1 MLRPYQQEAFKA
13 IKADIDL
20 RGASLIV
27 MPTGS
32 GKSHLIAAAA
42 TLKAPVLILQP
53 SRELLA
59 QNRAKL
65 ALLVPESEI
74 GTYSASFKEKTIRK
88 FTFATIQSV
97 YLKPELFKHIKLVII
112 DECHGLA
119 PRALGTMYMQF
130 LEGIGSPKTLGF
142 TATPYRLEIGYH
154 RHDNGDLEA
163 MTMLKLINRMRHK
176 SHKEIFWKRII
187 YHISYKELEEQGYL
201 SPIEYIHEPLLPYT
215 EIPIN
220 QSRSDYNL
228 EGYTRAI
235 VGREAN
241 ILNTITEAEKRYKSI
256 LVFCSTTDQARIL
269 WAAVKDSGLVLGDTD
284 NKERTQTIE
293 DFKNGKVKT
302 VFNFGTLTTG
312 FDHQELDCV
321 LLLRPTRSIVL
332 YNQMLGR
339 VTRIAPGKT
348 KGTVID
354 LTDTCHAIGKIE
366 SFEMYRNERGL
377 WDLKTER
384 HDSWH
389 DRCLFSRI
397 I

>member
-1 MLRPYQQEAFKA
+1 M
-13 IKADIDL
+13 
-20 RGASLIV
+20 
-27 MPTGS
+27 
-32 GKSHLIAAAA
+32 
-42 TLKAPVLILQP
+42 
-53 SRELLA
+53 
-59 QNRAKL
+59 
-65 ALLVPESEI
+65 
-74 GTYSASFKEKTIRK
+74 
-88 FTFATIQSV
+88 